1 MDRNKSNQYKVSM
14 DIQQRMLLENNEE
27 ELYVD
32 ERNDDEKWIN
42 NVQLNH
48 NT

>member
-1 MDRNKSNQYKVSM
+1 MDRNKSKQYKVSM
-14 DIQQRMLLENNEE
+14 DIEQRKELENNEVK
-27 ELYVD
+27 LNVD
-32 ERNDDEKWIN
+32 ELNDDEKSKD

>member
-14 DIQQRMLLENNEE
+14 DIEQRKELENNEVK
-27 ELYVD
+27 LYVD
-32 ERNDDEKWIN
+32 ELNDDEKSKD